1 MDEVLRRVLVVD
13 PSRVVRSAL
22 AKHLGGH
29 FTVREEIDGESAWQT
44 LVLDSTIV
52 AVVASAQLPKLNGLD
67 LLARLRDNKLRRICD
82 IPFLLI
88 VSGHESEAE
97 RQSARQRGVTDFI
110 TRGMTR
116 RQLLDAIGRL
126 VNWEMA
132 TDFRNFLE
140 PEADALP
147 PGDDTPAAS
156 GLLAATEL
164 GERLEAIL
172 VAPQSGTGMVGV
184 LAFGLDRHAELAA
197 RFGAAT
203 VQAIATHVAHVLQA
217 KTGAG
222 DSVGSD
228 TATHCLIVTP
238 GTSVASCTAFARRV
252 CRGLANSQVNIGG
265 ETFDLQV
272 SAGIASLPDDAG
284 LDADGL
290 IRLAGARLARA
301 QAAGGNRVVADDRIE
316 TLPGFGADYFEEL
329 WRLYDPQ
336 AAAQHFGALGLHL
349 MPLLRT
355 LDREFRF
362 GLPLSSIERSFALR
376 ASEECDRSSRS
387 ERDRSAADDPI

>member
-1 MDEVLRRVLVVD
+1 MEEVLRRVLVVD
-13 PSRVVRSAL
+13 PSRVVRSTL

-29 FTVREEIDGESAWQT
+29 FAVREEHDGESAWQT

-67 LLARLRDNKLRRICD
+67 LLGRLRDNKLRRLSD

-88 VSGHESEAE
+88 VSGNESEAE
-97 RQSARQRGVTDFI
+97 RLRARQRGVTDFI
-110 TRGMTR
+110 TRGMS
-116 RQLLDAIGRL
+116 RQEILDAVGRL

-132 TDFRNFLE
+132 TDFRNLGE
-140 PEADALP
+140 TPDDALP
-147 PGDDTPAAS
+147 AGDAPPAEA
-156 GLLAATEL
+156 GLLAVDALCGQLEEL
-164 GERLEAIL
+164 L
-172 VAPQSGTGMVGV
+172 VAPQSGTGMVGI
-184 LAFGLDRHAELAA
+184 LAFGLDHHAELAA
-197 RFGAAT
+197 RFGAGT
-203 VQAIATHVAHVLQA
+203 VRAIASHVAHVLQA

-228 TATHCLIVTP
+228 AATHCLIVTP
-238 GTSVASCTAFARRV
+238 GTSLASCTAFARRV

-301 QAAGGNRVVADDRIE
+301 QAAGGNRVIADDRVD

-362 GLPLSSIERSFALR
+362 GLPLAAIERSFALR
-376 ASEECDRSSRS
+376 ASEECDRA
-387 ERDRSAADDPI
+387 ERDRNAADDPI

>member
-1 MDEVLRRVLVVD
+1 MEEVLRRVLVVD
-13 PSRVVRSAL
+13 PSRVVRSTL

-29 FTVREEIDGESAWQT
+29 FSVREEPDGESAWQT

-67 LLARLRDNKLRRICD
+67 LLGRLRDNKLRRLCD

-88 VSGHESEAE
+88 VSGNESEAD
-97 RQSARQRGVTDFI
+97 RLRARQRGVTGFI

-116 RQLLDAIGRL
+116 QEILDAIGRL

-132 TDFRNFLE
+132 TDFRNLLE
-140 PEADALP
+140 TSGGNA
-147 PGDDTPAAS
+147 PAA
-156 GLLAATEL
+156 GELLAAEGIRRHL
-164 GERLEAIL
+164 DEIL
-172 VAPQSGTGMVGV
+172 VAPQSGAGMVGV
-184 LAFGLDRHAELAA
+184 LAFGLDHHAELAA

-203 VQAIATHVAHVLQA
+203 LRAIATHVARVLQT
-217 KTGAG
+217 KTGNG

-228 TATHCLIVTP
+228 EAAHCLIVSP
-238 GTSVASCTAFARRV
+238 GTSLSSCTAFAQRV

-265 ETFDLQV
+265 ESFALQV

-284 LDADGL
+284 LDAADL
-290 IRLAGARLARA
+290 IGLAGARLARA
-301 QAAGGNRVVADDRIE
+301 RSAGGNRVIADDRID
-316 TLPGFGADYFEEL
+316 TRPGFGTDYFEEL

-336 AAAQHFGALGLHL
+336 AAAQRFGALGLHL

-355 LDREFRF
+355 LDREFGF
-362 GLPLSSIERSFALR
+362 KLPLAEIERSFALR
-376 ASEECDRSSRS
+376 ASDECDRSGQ
-387 ERDRSAADDPI
+387 EQTG